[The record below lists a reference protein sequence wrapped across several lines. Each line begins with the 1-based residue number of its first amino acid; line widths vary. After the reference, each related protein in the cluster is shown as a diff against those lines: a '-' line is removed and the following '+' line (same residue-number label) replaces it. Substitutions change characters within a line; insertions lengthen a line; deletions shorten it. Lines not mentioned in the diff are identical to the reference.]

1 MHLDR
6 CTGTF
11 HPPFVMRTTFAAS
24 QHPFISL
31 LAVASLLVN
40 AVSAF
45 TFAEC
50 KDKVTQLLNDSSDV
64 NGQIFV
70 DGYDV
75 VYHGSLRG
83 FRGDADTRP
92 LTLTRD
98 GCEKMCGET
107 PKYYSVT
114 DAFQILTTWIFPT
127 LALMSQLPYESLSYR
142 KIKNAE
148 AFANWIG
155 APAAALT
162 TTMWNIMMIARCQSF
177 PYLFH
182 LRDDQDL
189 IKDALYILSCINQY
203 QYPRRKGQQEQDQ
216 RRDTALLRGILF
228 PYVRRDSPELTPP
241 MRQRLVH
248 LTKHLAFHLRQYRR
262 KGVYPMYAE
271 DFYLLHL
278 LISRFCNYS

>member
-1 MHLDR
+1 MCYKALPVTHFLVPGR
-6 CTGTF
+6 SAGIRRLVRSLL
-11 HPPFVMRTTFAAS
+11 VMRLPFAAS
-24 QHPFISL
+24 QRPLIVIL
-31 LAVASLLVN
+31 TATILLVTQ
-40 AVSAF
+40 VS
-45 TFAEC
+45 TTNFAGC
-50 KDKVTQLLNDSSDV
+50 KQKITDLLTSNDSVDA
-64 NGQIFV
+64 NGQIFI
-70 DGYDV
+70 GGFDV
-75 VYHGSLRG
+75 VYHGPLRG

-92 LTLTRD
+92 ITLSRE
-98 GCEKMCGET
+98 GCNKMCGTT
-107 PKYYSVT
+107 PEYYSVT

-162 TTMWNIMMIARCQSF
+162 TTMWNIMMVARCQSF
-177 PYLFH
+177 PHLFH

-189 IKDALYILSCINQY
+189 IKDALYILSCVNQY
-203 QYPRRKGQQEQDQ
+203 QYPRRRDQQAQDQ

-228 PYVRRDSPELTPP
+228 PYVKRTSPELPQP

-262 KGVYPMYAE
+262 KGVYPM
-271 DFYLLHL
+271 
-278 LISRFCNYS
+278 

>member
-1 MHLDR
+1 MK
-6 CTGTF
+6 
-11 HPPFVMRTTFAAS
+11 TTSAVS
-24 QHPFISL
+24 QHPLVSF
-31 LAVASLLVN
+31 LAIASLLVN
-40 AVSAF
+40 AVSAL
-45 TFAEC
+45 TFPEC
-50 KDKVTQLLNDSSDV
+50 RDKVVGLMNSSSDV
-64 NGQIFV
+64 NGQILI

-83 FRGDADTRP
+83 FSGDPATRP
-92 LTLTRD
+92 LTLTKD
-98 GCEKMCGET
+98 GCDIMCGST

-203 QYPRRKGQQEQDQ
+203 QYPRRKSNREQDI

-241 MRQRLVH
+241 VRQRLVH

-262 KGVYPMYAE
+262 KGVYPM
-271 DFYLLHL
+271 
-278 LISRFCNYS
+278 